1 MLERRVAVEPRLAA
15 RPLRMQWM
23 TVRVLPGTMA
33 MPLQVGAVL
42 SAGPTVLLSTV
53 IPMQEPLRTAC
64 AMPVIMAAAA
74 RVLP

>member
-1 MLERRVAVEPRLAA
+1 MLERLVAVEPRLAA
-15 RPLRMQWM
+15 RPHRMQWM

-33 MPLQVGAVL
+33 LPPQAGTVL
-42 SAGPTVLLSTV
+42 SAGPTVLLPPVTPIV
-53 IPMQEPLRTAC
+53 EPLRTVC

>member
-1 MLERRVAVEPRLAA
+1 VEPRLAEIA
-15 RPLRMQWM
+15 LLVLSLHVP
-23 TVRVLPGTMA
+23 VLPGTMA